1 MRSRPP
7 TLRNK
12 RRYLLIAINPEGFE
26 PDAKQLYLSI
36 HEAVSSL
43 YGDYMGAGIQMAV
56 ITCEGGYA
64 VIRCR
69 RGSEH
74 LLATALITVTGIN
87 NDRATLRTVVVS
99 GTIHGLKKRIRFH
112 QYPEEGNA
120 AVEISVDGRCF
131 VPVYRNGQKV
141 NLIEKGFKNHEL
153 LFLTEKD
160 FEDI

>member
-7 TLRNK
+7 TLRDK
-12 RRYLLIAINPEGFE
+12 RRYLLIVICPEGFE
-26 PDAKQLYLSI
+26 PDAKQLYLAI

-43 YGDYMGAGIQMAV
+43 YGDYMAAGIQMAV

-112 QYPEEGNA
+112 HPEEGNA
-120 AVEISVDGRCF
+120 PVEISLDGRCF
-131 VPVYRNGQKV
+131 VPVYRDGQKV

>member
-7 TLRNK
+7 TLRDK
-12 RRYLLIAINPEGFE
+12 RRYLLIVIRPEGFE
-26 PDAKQLYLSI
+26 PDAKQLYLAI

-43 YGDYMGAGIQMAV
+43 YGDYMAAGIQMAV

-74 LLATALITVTGIN
+74 LLETALITVNGVN
-87 NDRATLRTVVVS
+87 NDRITLRTVVVS
-99 GTIHGLKKRIRFH
+99 GTIHGLKKRMRV
-112 QYPEEGNA
+112 YNTEEEKA
-120 AVEISVDGRCF
+120 AIEISLDGRWF
-131 VPVYRNGQKV
+131 VPVFRNGQKV